1 MLAQVK
7 KLVGDAAG
15 GDFAGRLGAWWE
27 GKDYVPTPPAEEGA
41 EGKPAEAK
49 SAKEDK
55 PAKKEKPAK
64 KAKDKP
70 EAKAE
75 PEAVPAP
82 EPVADASAPVE
93 PLAQPPTDAQTL
105 RVQALE
111 TLWGEGRLAPGSARL
126 DTQVLDAALQLTDKP
141 GAVGFIGVD
150 AALLSAFGSRSA
162 RLAVVAEW
170 RGGCVPRTQALA
182 PKAMVSATDVDR
194 PTCFG
199 DKALESMVSVEA
211 FAYADHKAG
220 LVGRVSRALSDAGRW
235 VFLDTTRTTGK
246 TPPEAFA
253 SAWAEPQLATAD
265 EIEDL
270 LRLAGFRSVQK
281 VAMTEQVL
289 DAARAGYSR
298 LSEVL
303 EKAARDGLG
312 GNEGALF
319 LQELAWEAQSW
330 RSRIR
335 ALEGGALEV
344 NLWIADKSEAL
355 ELAKEAVPEPEANPE
370 DVLDLS
376 VNPDDAGAG
385 EALFEQS

>member
-7 KLVGDAAG
+7 KLVGEATG

-27 GKDYVPTPPAEEGA
+27 GKDYVPPPPAEEGA
-41 EGKPAEAK
+41 AAKPE
-49 SAKEDK
+49 
-55 PAKKEKPAK
+55 EKPAK
-64 KAKDKP
+64 AAKAINKPKAKPEAQAEPAPEPKPKPEAEP
-70 EAKAE
+70 EAKA
-75 PEAVPAP
+75 PDATAAIEASH
-82 EPVADASAPVE
+82 ADAQAV
-93 PLAQPPTDAQTL
+93 

-111 TLWGEGRLAPGSARL
+111 TLWGEGRLAPGSSRL
-126 DTQVLDAALQLTDKP
+126 DTQLLDAALELADKP

-150 AALLSAFGSRSA
+150 GALLSAFGSRSE

-170 RGGCVPRTQALA
+170 RGGCVDRTQALA
-182 PKAMVSATDVDR
+182 PKAVMSACDVDR
-194 PTCFG
+194 PSCFG

-220 LVGRVSRALSDAGRW
+220 MVGRVHRALNEDGRW
-235 VFLDTTRTTGK
+235 VFLDTTRKTNK

-253 SAWAEPQLATAD
+253 SAWAEPQLATDD
-265 EIEDL
+265 EIDEL

-281 VAMTEQVL
+281 IAVTEQVL
-289 DAARAGYSR
+289 DAARAGYAR

-303 EKAARDGLG
+303 EGAANNGLTG
-312 GNEGALF
+312 REGALY

-335 ALEGGALEV
+335 ALEGGALQV

-355 ELAKEAVPEPEANPE
+355 ELTKEAVAEPEEFPE

-385 EALFEQS
+385 KTLFERP